1 MERLW
6 GCCHAILNTDLL
18 PLCHCRR
25 AKRLKKLVKLITVDI
40 IQSAVN
46 SFSLKSWLLLAV
58 LLVAHIV
65 CFVVLVQQVDS
76 QHR

>member
-1 MERLW
+1 M
-6 GCCHAILNTDLL
+6 HL
-18 PLCHCRR
+18 PWLCRR

-76 QHR
+76 QHRWEACASRQS